1 VPVFYRDGI
10 KILYIHI
17 PKTGGT
23 AIEMFFEQNG
33 FGVAYLDRGGKAG
46 NLNPTRLCSPQ
57 HMEAAILA
65 KVFRLSSF
73 DYIFMTVRHPIER
86 ILSEYKMRVAE
97 KIDLPD
103 VNMWVR
109 RSLRCYGDN
118 PYMMD
123 NHIRP
128 QVDFWMERADVFKQ
142 EDGFGRDWVEQI
154 SSRIP
159 CKFEQRNTEIAMRF
173 DVRAAERSD
182 LSNGSNEA
190 LRRFY
195 DSDYRLFGYP

>member
-1 VPVFYRDGI
+1 VPVFYRYGI

-23 AIEMFFEQNG
+23 AIEMFFEKNG
-33 FGVAYLDRGGKAG
+33 FGIAYLDRGSNFG
-46 NLNPTRLCSPQ
+46 NLNPTRRCSPQ
-57 HMEAAILA
+57 HMEAAILS

-73 DYIFMTVRHPIER
+73 DYIFMTVRHPITR

-103 VNMWVR
+103 VNTWVR
-109 RSLRCYGDN
+109 RFLRRYGDD

-128 QVDFWMERADVFKQ
+128 QVDFWVEHADVFRQ
-142 EDGFGRDWVEQI
+142 EDGFGPDWIEQI
-154 SSRIP
+154 AGRIP
-159 CKFEQRNTEIAMRF
+159 CKLQQRNTEIAMRF
-173 DVRAAERSD
+173 DVKAADQSD
-182 LSNGSNEA
+182 LSGASAAA

-195 DSDYRLFGYP
+195 EPDYLLFGYS